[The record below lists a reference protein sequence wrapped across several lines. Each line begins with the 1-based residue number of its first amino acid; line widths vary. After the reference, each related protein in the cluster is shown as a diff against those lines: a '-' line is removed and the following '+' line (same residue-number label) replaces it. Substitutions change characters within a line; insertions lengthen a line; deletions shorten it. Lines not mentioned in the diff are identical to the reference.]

1 MFNHRF
7 GPNGRPIPDP
17 DEPYPTRDFKVETR
31 RNQNDKSKYHT
42 TLSVKRVALANAG
55 TYVVKVK
62 NGDLEEADRFT
73 LEVRSR
79 PEVIYNTDRQEVQY
93 VLSSILLNENV
104 VISFNS
110 EWKEN
115 GSLSLPFICSFSRW
129 CLW

>member
-1 MFNHRF
+1 MANLRF

-55 TYVVKVK
+55 AYVVKVK

-79 PEVIYNTDRQEVQY
+79 PEVIHNTD
-93 VLSSILLNENV
+93 
-104 VISFNS
+104 
-110 EWKEN
+110 
-115 GSLSLPFICSFSRW
+115 SRTRNYGE
-129 CLW
+129 